1 MSAAEGTRGSLV
13 SVERVG
19 AHSALKLRMAQR
31 VARLPR
37 RFPVDHGIELH
48 RVTYWTELSG
58 QPQLATGLLGV
69 PKRHR
74 AGASVLWLNGTNPTR
89 SEAPSS
95 GGLIGLLVGA
105 AFAGSG
111 HLLLAPDY
119 IGLGVSDTYH
129 PYMHTTS
136 TVHASVDFIR
146 AAAAHCRNEGI
157 GWSPRLMLA
166 GYSQGAH
173 AAAVVQRAL
182 EADPVDQVEVLAA
195 ASVAPPLD
203 LADVTLPWALEGHA
217 ASHSTY
223 LAYIAHSYSRVYD
236 QPLESLLTDDAAG
249 LVRELFDGLHTAD
262 EIASRL
268 PPVPMPMFRE
278 TWVQGFRSGQVSWFL
293 DALREN
299 EAVKWAPRAPLRLY
313 YGASDVDVH
322 PDDAVLGAQKLREH
336 GGNVEVIAVG
346 DFDHASVVFHAVPMV
361 QEWFAQVADG

>member
-1 MSAAEGTRGSLV
+1 MSVAEGTRGSLV

-37 RFPVDHGIELH
+37 RFPVDHGIELR

-69 PKRHR
+69 PRRHR
-74 AGASVLWLNGTNPTR
+74 
-89 SEAPSS
+89 
-95 GGLIGLLVGA
+95 
-105 AFAGSG
+105 
-111 HLLLAPDY
+111 
-119 IGLGVSDTYH
+119 
-129 PYMHTTS
+129 
-136 TVHASVDFIR
+136 
-146 AAAAHCRNEGI
+146 
-157 GWSPRLMLA
+157 
-166 GYSQGAH
+166 
-173 AAAVVQRAL
+173 
-182 EADPVDQVEVLAA
+182 
-195 ASVAPPLD
+195 
-203 LADVTLPWALEGHA
+203 ADVTLPWALEGHA

-262 EIASRL
+262 EIVSRL

-278 TWVQGFRSGQVSWFL
+278 TWVQGFRSGQASWFL

-336 GGNVEVIAVG
+336 GGNVEVVAVG